1 MSRVAGVAWLCAAL
15 LLAPACAGLDT
26 RVRGRAVAP
35 RAHLALEMWPGFS
48 QRPGA
53 SQQAS
58 ERVEIVLD
66 LTRSMRAA
74 APGGP
79 PRYAAARSA
88 ALRLARSL
96 PAHTLLG
103 VRALGITRGEADC
116 AGPFTL
122 QRAGRPD
129 PAALAP
135 LLASMQPA
143 SESSL
148 AGALEGLREDLG
160 PSIEGSRVVLFTD
173 LGAECGGDLCAAAS
187 QLVEA
192 GARLDL
198 VLLSDAVVPQCF
210 ARLAPAGQ
218 PRLASLEPEPPRAD
232 FRVEAFE
239 TGSAAAGDVLARGR
253 VDGPPIA
260 VAPGA
265 ATIVLEMRP
274 PSLIGPLL
282 LEAGTLTRVRVL
294 DFPTLD
300 PPVREW
306 RWDVTPFPPQP
317 ER

>member
-1 MSRVAGVAWLCAAL
+1 VSRGTRAAAL
-15 LLAPACAGLDT
+15 GAALGLALACASLEG
-26 RVRGRAVAP
+26 RVRGRAAAP
-35 RAHLALEMWPGFS
+35 RAHVALEVWPGFR

-53 SQQAS
+53 SQQGA
-58 ERVEIVLD
+58 EHVEIVLD
-66 LTRSMRAA
+66 LTRSMRAS

-79 PRYAAARSA
+79 PRYAAARSG

-96 PAHTLLG
+96 PADTTLG
-103 VRALGITRGEADC
+103 VRALGVTRGENDC

-129 PAALAP
+129 PAALGP
-135 LLASMQPA
+135 LLDSMQPA

-148 AGALEGLREDLG
+148 AGALDELRQDLG
-160 PSIEGSRVVLFTD
+160 RSLEGSRVVLFTD

-187 QLVEA
+187 QLVAA

-210 ARLAPAGQ
+210 ARLTPAGQ
-218 PRLASLEPEPPRAD
+218 PRVAQLEPEAVRAD
-232 FRVEAFE
+232 FRVEAYE

-253 VDGPPIA
+253 VDGAPIA

-265 ATIVLEMRP
+265 VTIVLEMRP
-274 PSLIGPLL
+274 PSVIGPLVL
-282 LEAGTLTRVRVL
+282 TEGTLTRVRVL

-306 RWDVTPFPPQP
+306 RWEVSSFAPPPQ
-317 ER
+317 